1 MTKVRVRIPWNWDLF
16 SKNPNNWELYNRRGV
31 KIMYVNHDPDRNSHS
46 KILYEYCDD
55 DGDTMRRTVGYD
67 GKYHSD
73 CTNNEYDLTYMV
85 MIKNDTL
92 DDEEELTIP
101 KSLMFAVFL
110 NTETNLLSYYGLTNY
125 ENPEDIER
133 AVKLVIEGSS
143 TKVHLATI
151 NLEDHPQVKVALKA
165 QGLTRKKT

>member
-16 SKNPNNWELYNRRGV
+16 SKNPNNWEVYNRRGV
-31 KIMYVNHDPDRNSHS
+31 KITFINHDPERTSHS
-46 KILYEYCDD
+46 KVLYDYYDD
-55 DGDTMRRTVGYD
+55 YGDVMRRIVGYD
-67 GKYHSD
+67 GKYNSD
-73 CTNNEYDLTYMV
+73 CIKNEYDLTYMV

-101 KSLMFAVFL
+101 KRLMFAVFL
-110 NTETNLLSYYGLTNY
+110 NTETNLLSCYRLTNC
-125 ENPEDIER
+125 ENPQEIEE
-133 AVKLVIEGSS
+133 AVKLFIEGAS

-165 QGLTRKKT
+165 QGLTRKKN